1 MSHVSLP
8 IIVIGKIGVQ
18 ILVSAS
24 RSYTFNRYATL
35 FCCYKNWVI
44 SRLFCQ
50 VSEIIYEHSGNI
62 KIHYEGYSPLKLLIS
77 SHFFTY
83 VNCMKSGIL
92 SVIWLIA
99 SCLAHS
105 NYSVNIC

>member
-18 ILVSAS
+18 ILVAAS

-50 VSEIIYEHSGNI
+50 VSEIICEHSGNI

-77 SHFFTY
+77 SHFFTICELHEVRNRVCHL
-83 VNCMKSGIL
+83 VN
-92 SVIWLIA
+92 SVLFGT
-99 SCLAHS
+99 
-105 NYSVNIC
+105 